1 MFNSGLK
8 QKTTKATL
16 MKVCKH
22 SPVPKDVEPKPK
34 KVDKKKEV
42 PEKESYK
49 VPRGQPAR
57 EQLLCKNGAE
67 AVEKLRKFGVAILP
81 GFLTPPQCATAFQA
95 VMRDLEQLIPT
106 FKYADTKTWP
116 NLRRDGKALHT
127 MLIQNWGVAWMQ
139 SMVDIRQDPR
149 ITDFFAE
156 VFSAYNPKRT
166 AAQGP
171 FKREDMLMS
180 SDALSLHLNVSSCP
194 HGWHRPGHHWL
205 HTDKASNDFTTY
217 VQGFISLTDFR
228 TKGISR
234 GSCLHV
240 FLYSQLYTT
249 TEEYLKRF
257 PWTAGAQFN
266 LIRTQAQIDYLL
278 AKGCEVA
285 FIDAR
290 KGDMVIFLSQ
300 TVHEALPAERPPHC
314 DTEEAVRCERLVIY
328 VACQPIQM
336 ATCKDL
342 KRKLDA
348 YEKLSTTGHQAAVNV
363 KTFAQCPRT
372 YGKEDAF
379 VVKPVAKHPTLNE
392 QGRRQWGIPQSF
404 VPSR

>member
-1 MFNSGLK
+1 MKISKPRLK
-8 QKTTKATL
+8 
-16 MKVCKH
+16 
-22 SPVPKDVEPKPK
+22 PVPK
-34 KVDKKKEV
+34 KVVDEV
-42 PEKESYK
+42 PEKEHYK
-49 VPRGQPAR
+49 VPRGKVVR
-57 EQLLCKNGAE
+57 EEILCKDGAE
-67 AVEKLRKFGVAILP
+67 AVKKLREFGVAIIP
-81 GFLTPPQCATAFQA
+81 GFLTPPECATAFQA

-106 FKYADTKTWP
+106 FKYANPKTWP

-149 ITDFFAE
+149 IAKFFAE

-166 AAQGP
+166 AAKGP
-171 FKREDMLMS
+171 FKVEDMLMS
-180 SDALSLHLNVSSCP
+180 ADALSLHLNESSCP

-228 TKGISR
+228 AKGISR

-240 FLYSQLYTT
+240 FLYSQLFTT

-266 LIRTQAQIDYLL
+266 LIKTQAQIDYLL

-290 KGDMVIFLSQ
+290 VGDLVVFLSQ

-314 DTEEAVRCERLVIY
+314 DTEEAVKCERLVIY
-328 VACQPIQM
+328 VACQPRQM
-336 ATCKDL
+336 ATAKDL

-348 YEKLSTTGHQAAVNV
+348 FENLNTTGHQAAVNI
-363 KTFAQCPRT
+363 KTFTKRPRT

-379 VVKPVAKHPTLNE
+379 VVEPVVKRPTLNA
-392 QGRRQWGIPQSF
+392 QGRRQWAIPA
-404 VPSR
+404 

>member
-1 MFNSGLK
+1 MFKSDLK
-8 QKTTKATL
+8 QKSTAATL
-16 MKVCKH
+16 MKISKPRLK
-22 SPVPKDVEPKPK
+22 PVPK
-34 KVDKKKEV
+34 KVVDEV
-42 PEKESYK
+42 PEKEHYK
-49 VPRGQPAR
+49 VPRGKVVR
-57 EQLLCKNGAE
+57 EEILCKDGAE
-67 AVEKLRKFGVAILP
+67 AVKKLREFGVAIIP
-81 GFLTPPQCATAFQA
+81 GFLTPPECATAFQA

-106 FKYADTKTWP
+106 FKYANPKTWP

-149 ITDFFAE
+149 IAKFFAE

-166 AAQGP
+166 AAKGP
-171 FKREDMLMS
+171 FKVEDMLMS
-180 SDALSLHLNVSSCP
+180 ADALSLHLNESSCP

-228 TKGISR
+228 AKGISR

-240 FLYSQLYTT
+240 FLYSQLFTT

-266 LIRTQAQIDYLL
+266 LIKTQAQIDYLL

-290 KGDMVIFLSQ
+290 VGDLVVFLSQ

-314 DTEEAVRCERLVIY
+314 DTEEAVKCERLVIY
-328 VACQPIQM
+328 VACQPRQM
-336 ATCKDL
+336 ATAKDL

-348 YEKLSTTGHQAAVNV
+348 FENLNTTGHQAAVNI
-363 KTFAQCPRT
+363 KTFTKRPRT

-379 VVKPVAKHPTLNE
+379 VVEPVVKRPTLNA
-392 QGRRQWGIPQSF
+392 QGRRQWAIPA
-404 VPSR
+404 